1 MLEAMKEVFKV
12 IDESG
17 ATAYLIVLMG
27 FMSIGVMID
36 RVRCLYFAYGIN
48 AQEFMGQIRSLV
60 QSDKIEEA
68 VTFCGGKEKIPLV
81 SVIKKI
87 LERSDR
93 DDESIEKG
101 QEIAIAEVMPSI
113 SKRLGYLSMIANVAT
128 LLGLLGTIQGLI
140 LAFAAVA
147 KADPTQKQ
155 MILTQGI
162 SMAMYTTAF
171 GLIVAIPTMIAYA
184 FLFARQNKHFEEIIE
199 SSSKLVDWLS
209 TRHYQPFHV
218 NSVYPNNDG
227 TGGGGGGN
235 GKKPNTPPPS
245 RLKAV

>member
-1 MLEAMKEVFKV
+1 MFEALKEVFKV
-12 IDESG
+12 IHESG
-17 ATAYLIVLMG
+17 GTAYLIVLMG
-27 FMSIGVMID
+27 FMSLAVVID
-36 RVRCLYFAYGIN
+36 RVRCLYFSYGIN
-48 AQEFMGQIRSLV
+48 ASEFMNQIRSLV

-68 VTFCGGKEKIPLV
+68 VTHCAGKEKIPLV
-81 SVIKKI
+81 AVIKKI

-113 SKRLGYLSMIANVAT
+113 SRRLGYLSMIANVAT

-155 MILTQGI
+155 LILTQGI

-171 GLIVAIPTMIAYA
+171 GLIVAIPTMVIYA
-184 FLFARQNKHFEEIIE
+184 FLFARQNRHFEEIIE

-209 TRHYQPFHV
+209 TRHYQPFHM
-218 NSVYPNNDG
+218 NAVYPDKDG
-227 TGGGGGGN
+227 GPGNGN
-235 GKKPNTPPPS
+235 GKKPGTPPS
-245 RLKAV
+245 NRLKAV

>member
-1 MLEAMKEVFKV
+1 MLEHLREGFKSIQDAGV
-12 IDESG
+12 TG
-17 ATAYLIVLMG
+17 YVIVLMG
-27 FMSIGVMID
+27 VMSIVVILD
-36 RVRCLYFAYGIN
+36 RIKALYFSYNIN
-48 AQEFMGQIRSLV
+48 AHEFMNNIRSLV

-68 VTFCGGKEKIPLV
+68 VTHCAGKEKIPLV
-81 SVIKKI
+81 LVIKKI

-93 DDESIEKG
+93 DDESIAKG
-101 QEIAIAEVMPSI
+101 QEIAIAEVMPLI
-113 SKRLGYLSMIANVAT
+113 GRRLGYLSMIANVCT

-147 KADPTQKQ
+147 KADPAQKQ

-171 GLIVAIPTMIAYA
+171 GLMIAIPAMIVYS
-184 FLFARQNKHFEEIIE
+184 FLFARQNRHFEEIIE
-199 SSSKLVDWLS
+199 NSSKLVDWLS

-218 NSVYPNNDG
+218 NAAYPNSDG
-227 TGGGGGGN
+227 TDGGN
-235 GKKPNTPPPS
+235 GSGKKPGAPPPS